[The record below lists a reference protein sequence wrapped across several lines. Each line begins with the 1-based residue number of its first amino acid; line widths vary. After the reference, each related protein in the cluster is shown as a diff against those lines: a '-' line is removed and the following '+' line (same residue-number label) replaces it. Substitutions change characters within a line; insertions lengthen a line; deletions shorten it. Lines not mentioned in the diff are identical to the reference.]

1 MSENTSNSPMEKV
14 EKIEDNARKFIVG
27 SIDPDFLA
35 ANSATS
41 YLLIQDWIITDEDSE
56 RKLVYKKLGSG
67 EVQYWMVSKV
77 TISGNRTTEKKKI
90 SKEEYTKHL
99 ASSKVRVEKQ
109 RYEFTFSQGDISFTL
124 KYDEF
129 AGGKLTMLEVDSASS
144 GDRTAFKAADF
155 PYKLSEVTGDQKY
168 YGYRVAN
175 VIDETK

>member
-1 MSENTSNSPMEKV
+1 MSENTSSGLMEKV
-14 EKIEDNARKFIVG
+14 EKIEDNARKFTVG
-27 SIDPDFLA
+27 TIDPAFFA
-35 ANSATS
+35 ANNATS

-67 EVQYWMVSKV
+67 EIQYWMVSKV

-90 SKEEYTKHL
+90 SEAEYAKLLPT
-99 ASSKVRVEKQ
+99 SKVRVEKK
-109 RYEFTFSQGDISFTL
+109 RYEFIFSQGNISFTL

-144 GDRTAFKAADF
+144 GDRAAFKPADF

-168 YGYRVAN
+168 YGYRVAK